1 MLKNK
6 GGFTLIELVM
16 IIVILGILAAVAI
29 PKYIDLQ
36 TDAENAAIKGL
47 YGNILSAYQITLAS
61 WKTDPTI
68 TQVNNN
74 LSGDTGALQVS
85 GTTSKVPQITDG
97 DNTITGTKR
106 KGTFTVTITAGTVVT
121 GIGPLTGL

>member
-47 YGNILSAYQITLAS
+47 YGSIVSAYQITIAS
-61 WKTDPTI
+61 WKTDPTL

-74 LSGDTGALQVS
+74 LSGDVGSLTINS
-85 GTTSKVPQITDG
+85 STTKTPFIQANS
-97 DNTITGTKR
+97 NTLAGTK
-106 KGTFTVTITAGTVVT
+106 KTGTFTVTVSGSTVT
-121 GIGPLTGL
+121 GIGSLSIP